1 MPLTPGTRLG
11 AYVISGPIGSGGM
24 GEVYRA
30 RDTRL
35 DRDVAIKVLPDS
47 VAADPDPSAGSG
59 SARATSRVERR
70 ARFEREAR
78 AVAALSH
85 PNILAIHDVGV
96 HEGVSFAVM
105 ELLHGET
112 LRDRLKSGPLPVRKA
127 TEIAIQ
133 IARGLGAAHDKNL
146 IHRDLK
152 PENLF
157 LLADGQVKIL
167 DFGLARPAAGP
178 DSGSGATETVAAMT
192 DPGTVMGTVGYMAPE
207 QVRGQTI
214 DARADLFAFGA
225 VLYEMISGQRAFQRD
240 TSADTITAILKEDPP
255 ELSGSRADISPAL
268 DRIIRH
274 CLEKNP
280 AERFQTARDVAFAL
294 GALSGSGTAAISS
307 AGSGAVP
314 ASAPAPAASRRR
326 ATGLVLAAVIVAT
339 AVAAVGIDRMSRPAA
354 IGPVHYT
361 QKTFG
366 AQMIVTARFMPDGQS
381 IVYSGADSGNATQ
394 LYEVRA
400 GVLEPRP
407 FGPPRSHLLSISS
420 KGELAILTDAHFI
433 GQRLYKGTLSR
444 MSIEGN
450 PRPWMSD
457 VREADWN
464 PDGSDMAIVRT
475 NNGVDELEYP
485 IGKKLYSSTGYI
497 SDPRVSPDGTRVAFM
512 DHQLK
517 FDDRGWVRV
526 VDNAG
531 KVTTVAGEFWGEE
544 GLAWTS
550 DGTSVLFAANDRTND
565 MEKDAGDLSYQIRS
579 ASLARPGVS
588 MSAVTGPA
596 DFTIHDVARDGRW
609 LVTRDDI
616 RLGVGAR
623 LANDTAD
630 RDLSWLHQSW
640 VPSLS
645 QDGSKLLFSDGTAG
659 GNYGVVWRKTDR
671 SPIVRLG
678 EGNTAGLSPDGQW
691 ALAQIFT
698 PPQIVV
704 YPMGAGN
711 PVHVKA
717 GSLER
722 ASPLAWFPDSK
733 TILVVGNEKDKPP
746 RAYRQALPDGLPVPL
761 LPEGVFPAGSLP
773 ISPDGRLVL
782 AQDKTGA
789 WQWYPI
795 DGGSPVPIAGLSG
808 SSVRVVGWAPD
819 GRSPYVQTSN
829 DVPVVIE
836 IVDFATGR
844 KTPFKTIIPA
854 DATGFLSLGLSTM
867 SPDGRQYAFGFSKR
881 ISALFVVSHG
891 K

>member
-1 MPLTPGTRLG
+1 MQLLPGRRLG
-11 AYVISGPIGSGGM
+11 AYEITGALGSGGM

-35 DRDVAIKVLPDS
+35 DREVAIKVLPDMF
-47 VAADPDPSAGSG
+47 ARDPDPSTGSG
-59 SARATSRVERR
+59 SARATSRAELR
-70 ARFEREAR
+70 ARFEREAK

-96 HEGVSFAVM
+96 QDGLSFAVM

-112 LRDRLKSGPLPVRKA
+112 LRDRLKSGPISVRKA

-167 DFGLARPAAGP
+167 DFGLARVADGP
-178 DSGSGATETVAAMT
+178 DAGSGTSETVAAMT

-225 VLYEMISGQRAFQRD
+225 VLYEMVSGQRAFQRD
-240 TSADTITAILKEDPP
+240 TAADTMTAVLKEDPP
-255 ELSGSRADISPAL
+255 ELAGTRTDISPAL

-294 GALSGSGTAAISS
+294 GSLSGSGTATSISGPAQVVA
-307 AGSGAVP
+307 AGSVP
-314 ASAPAPAASRRR
+314 APRR
-326 ATGLVLAAVIVAT
+326 AGGLVIAAAVV
-339 AVAAVGIDRMSRPAA
+339 VAAAAAVSIDRIWRPAA
-354 IGPVHYT
+354 PATVHYT

-366 AQMIVTARFMPDGQS
+366 AQMIITARFMPDGQS

-400 GVLEPRP
+400 GVLEARP

-433 GQRLYKGTLSR
+433 GQRLYTGTLSR

-464 PDGSDMAIVRT
+464 PDGSTMAIVRL

-526 VDNAG
+526 VDDAG

-544 GLAWTS
+544 GLAWTP

-579 ASLARPGVS
+579 AALALPGVS
-588 MSAVTGPA
+588 VSAVTGPA

-616 RLGVGAR
+616 RMGVGAR

-640 VPSLS
+640 IPSLS
-645 QDGSKLLFSDGTAG
+645 PDGSKLLFSDGTAG

-704 YPMGAGN
+704 YPLGAGN
-711 PVHVKA
+711 PIHVKP
-717 GSLER
+717 GSLEKV
-722 ASPLAWFPDSK
+722 SPLAWFPDSK
-733 TILVVGNEKDKPP
+733 TILVVGNEKDKPS
-746 RAYRQALPDGLPVPL
+746 RAYRQALPDGVPVPL
-761 LPEGVFPAGSLP
+761 LPEGVFPAGASP

-782 AQDKTGA
+782 AQDKTGR

-795 DGGSPVPIAGLSG
+795 DGGSPRGDSRPRRIVRPRGRVGARRSIA
-808 SSVRVVGWAPD
+808 VR
-819 GRSPYVQTSN
+819 
-829 DVPVVIE
+829 
-836 IVDFATGR
+836 
-844 KTPFKTIIPA
+844 A
-854 DATGFLSLGLSTM
+854 D
-867 SPDGRQYAFGFSKR
+867 D
-881 ISALFVVSHG
+881 H
-891 K
+891 